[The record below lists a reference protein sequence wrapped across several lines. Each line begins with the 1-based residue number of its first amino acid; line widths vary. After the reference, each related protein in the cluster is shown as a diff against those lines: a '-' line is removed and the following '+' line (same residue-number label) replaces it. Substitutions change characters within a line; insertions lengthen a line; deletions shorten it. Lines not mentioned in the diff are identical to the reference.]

1 MNFSALRDSV
11 KLQQQYLFEIS
22 NRFAALVENI
32 YSASI
37 QNGYDKLIEIVYKTN
52 RSVQRE
58 KCVSEKTDN
67 MMLEQ
72 KETHRKFRN
81 HRNDQNYLPWR

>member
-58 KCVSEKTDN
+58 KFVSEKADN

>member
-1 MNFSALRDSV
+1 MNFSALRASV
-11 KLQQQYLFEIS
+11 KLQEQYLFEIS
-22 NRFAALVENI
+22 NRFAALFENI

-37 QNGYDKLIEIVYKTN
+37 QKGYDKLIEIVYKTN

-58 KCVSEKTDN
+58 KCISEKADN

-72 KETHRKFRN
+72 KETHRNFRN